1 MSTQVPSPRPLR
13 AERVEGVGVMTRSD
27 RLSFGVAVEEL
38 TSAHLHQ
45 TNLCAP
51 FLRALPVDGLA
62 ISTLGVPFGT
72 ETICASNAAA
82 ARIDEI
88 QFDLGEGPCWDAR
101 ATRRPVLS
109 PDIRH
114 EANLDW
120 PVFQRT
126 LGDTEVG
133 GIFAFPML
141 VGSLD
146 IGAVDFYSRMPRA
159 LTLGQIEDATTLVG
173 IAARQVLRRVLLS
186 NTMKPDADDDRGYS
200 RRVVHQA
207 TGMVLAQLDVS
218 PSDALLILQGYAFS
232 HGQTVRE
239 VAENVVARNI
249 DFTSELN

>member
-1 MSTQVPSPRPLR
+1 M
-13 AERVEGVGVMTRSD
+13 RV
-27 RLSFGVAVEEL
+27 
-38 TSAHLHQ
+38 
-45 TNLCAP
+45 
-51 FLRALPVDGLA
+51 LPVDGLA
-62 ISTLGVPFGT
+62 ISTLGMPFST
-72 ETICASNAAA
+72 ETFCASNAAA

-109 PDIRH
+109 PGIRH
-114 EANLDW
+114 QENAAW
-120 PVFQRT
+120 SVFQSS
-126 LGDTEVG
+126 LDEDEIG

-146 IGAVDFYSRMPRA
+146 IGAVDLYTRTPRT
-159 LTLGQIEDATTLVG
+159 LTRVQVQDAVTLVG

-186 NTMKPDADDDRGYS
+186 HAMKPDPDDDRGYS

-218 PSDALLILQGYAFS
+218 ASDALLILQGYAFS

-239 VAENVVARNI
+239 VAESAVARNV
-249 DFTSELN
+249 DFTSELDGSWDENMVTRTREGQLVETFVTLADTLVLG